1 MESLAALVAVIL
13 FSSLIGGPT
22 ALLLTWLPD
31 QPKRIRIFRRLFV
44 IVLSLLGIIFGGQ
57 LSIGSSIPLM
67 ARLIGFVGFTTSV
80 AAVLFEFKII
90 KRKSVLSAQASI
102 NNLKMQ
108 DQSTLS
114 EKKYAVIFRS
124 KRQDANHELYYQH
137 DEKLEEKIKSLPGY
151 INHFGIRHPETRA
164 GVTVAYFD
172 SLDAIDSWRKN
183 AEHMDAKKLAKSDF
197 YENYSVEITEV
208 IDQYGWDGN

>member
-31 QPKRIRIFRRLFV
+31 QPRAVRILRKIFV

-67 ARLIGFVGFTTSV
+67 ARLIGFVGLTTSV

-90 KRKSVLSAQASI
+90 KRKSKSSI
-102 NNLKMQ
+102 SSIIDSSGTN
-108 DQSTLS
+108 
-114 EKKYAVIFRS
+114 KKYAVIFRS

-151 INHFGIRHPETRA
+151 ISHFGIRHPETRA

-172 SLDAIDSWRKN
+172 SLDAIDNWRKD

-208 IDQYGWDGN
+208 IDQYGWDGK

>member
-31 QPKRIRIFRRLFV
+31 QPRAVRILRKIFV
-44 IVLSLLGIIFGGQ
+44 VVLSLLGIIFGGQ

-67 ARLIGFVGFTTSV
+67 ARLIGFVGLTTSV

-90 KRKSVLSAQASI
+90 KRKSKSSI
-102 NNLKMQ
+102 SSIIDSSGTN
-108 DQSTLS
+108 
-114 EKKYAVIFRS
+114 KKYAVIFRS

-151 INHFGIRHPETRA
+151 ISHFGIRHPETRA

-172 SLDAIDSWRKN
+172 SLDAIDSWRKD

>member
-31 QPKRIRIFRRLFV
+31 QPRRIRIFRRLFV

-67 ARLIGFVGFTTSV
+67 ARLIGFVGLTTSV

-90 KRKSVLSAQASI
+90 KRKSKSSI
-102 NNLKMQ
+102 SSIIDSSGTN
-108 DQSTLS
+108 
-114 EKKYAVIFRS
+114 KKYAVIFRS

-137 DEKLEEKIKSLPGY
+137 DGKLEEKIKSLPGY

-172 SLDAIDSWRKN
+172 SLDAIDSWRKD

>member
-31 QPKRIRIFRRLFV
+31 QPRAVRILRKIFV
-44 IVLSLLGIIFGGQ
+44 VVLSLLGIIFGGQ

-67 ARLIGFVGFTTSV
+67 ARLIGFVGLTTSV

-90 KRKSVLSAQASI
+90 KRKSKSSI
-102 NNLKMQ
+102 SSIIDSSGTN
-108 DQSTLS
+108 
-114 EKKYAVIFRS
+114 KKYAVIFRS

-137 DEKLEEKIKSLPGY
+137 DGKLEEKIKSLPGY

-172 SLDAIDSWRKN
+172 SLDAIDSWRKD

>member
-31 QPKRIRIFRRLFV
+31 QPRAVRILRKIFV
-44 IVLSLLGIIFGGQ
+44 VVLSLLGIIFGGQ

-90 KRKSVLSAQASI
+90 KRKSKSSI
-102 NNLKMQ
+102 SSIIDSSGTN
-108 DQSTLS
+108 
-114 EKKYAVIFRS
+114 KKYAVIFRS

-137 DEKLEEKIKSLPGY
+137 DGKLEEKIKSLPGY

-172 SLDAIDSWRKN
+172 SLDAIDSWRKD

>member
-137 DEKLEEKIKSLPGY
+137 DEKLEEKIKSLPG
-151 INHFGIRHPETRA
+151 
-164 GVTVAYFD
+164 
-172 SLDAIDSWRKN
+172 
-183 AEHMDAKKLAKSDF
+183 
-197 YENYSVEITEV
+197 
-208 IDQYGWDGN
+208 

>member
-151 INHFGIRHPETRA
+151 ISHFGIRHPETRA

-172 SLDAIDSWRKN
+172 SLDAIDSWRKD

>member
-31 QPKRIRIFRRLFV
+31 QPRAVRILRKIFV
-44 IVLSLLGIIFGGQ
+44 VVLSLLGIIFGGQ

-151 INHFGIRHPETRA
+151 ISHFGIRHPETRA

-172 SLDAIDSWRKN
+172 SLDAIDSWRKD

>member
-31 QPKRIRIFRRLFV
+31 QPRRIRIFRRLFV
-44 IVLSLLGIIFGGQ
+44 IVLSLLGIIFGAQ

-108 DQSTLS
+108 DQSTLI

-137 DEKLEEKIKSLPGY
+137 DGKLEEKIKSLPGY
-151 INHFGIRHPETRA
+151 ISHFGIRHPETRA

-172 SLDAIDSWRKN
+172 SLDAIDNWRKD

>member
-31 QPKRIRIFRRLFV
+31 QPRAVRILRKIFV
-44 IVLSLLGIIFGGQ
+44 VVLSLLGIIFGGQ

-67 ARLIGFVGFTTSV
+67 ARLIGFVGLTTSV

-90 KRKSVLSAQASI
+90 KRKSKSSI
-102 NNLKMQ
+102 SSIIDSSGTN
-108 DQSTLS
+108 
-114 EKKYAVIFRS
+114 KKYAVIFRS

-151 INHFGIRHPETRA
+151 ISHFGIRHPETRA

-172 SLDAIDSWRKN
+172 SLDAIDNWRKD

>member
-31 QPKRIRIFRRLFV
+31 QPRRIRIFRRLFV
-44 IVLSLLGIIFGGQ
+44 MVLSLLGIIFGGQ

-90 KRKSVLSAQASI
+90 KRKSVLSAQASL
-102 NNLKMQ
+102 NNSKMQ

-151 INHFGIRHPETRA
+151 ISHFGIRHPETRA

-172 SLDAIDSWRKN
+172 SLDAIDNWRKD

>member
-31 QPKRIRIFRRLFV
+31 QPRRIRIFRRLFV
-44 IVLSLLGIIFGGQ
+44 MVLSLLGIIFGAQ
-57 LSIGSSIPLM
+57 LSIGSSIPLL
-67 ARLIGFVGFTTSV
+67 ARLIGFVGFGTSV
-80 AAVLFEFKII
+80 AAVLFEFKIV
-90 KRKSVLSAQASI
+90 KRKPNLSAQASI
-102 NNLKMQ
+102 DNLKMQ
-108 DQSTLS
+108 VQSTLS

-151 INHFGIRHPETRA
+151 ISHFGIRHPETRT

-172 SLDAIDSWRKN
+172 TLEAIDNWRKD

-208 IDQYGWDGN
+208 IDQYGWDGK